1 MLVLVSVYK
10 SKLLPLLPAHTPLN
24 KFNLTALLART
35 ITVLEEVAPNSPILK
50 MDLEILRNVRKQH
63 NLWPA

>member
-1 MLVLVSVYK
+1 MLVLVSVFK
-10 SKLLPLLPAHTPLN
+10 SKLFPLLPVDTPLN

-35 ITVLEEVAPNSPILK
+35 ISVLEEVAPNSPILR

-63 NLWPA
+63 NLWAA

>member
-10 SKLLPLLPAHTPLN
+10 SKLLPLLPANTPLN

-35 ITVLEEVAPNSPILK
+35 IKVLDEVAPNSPILK